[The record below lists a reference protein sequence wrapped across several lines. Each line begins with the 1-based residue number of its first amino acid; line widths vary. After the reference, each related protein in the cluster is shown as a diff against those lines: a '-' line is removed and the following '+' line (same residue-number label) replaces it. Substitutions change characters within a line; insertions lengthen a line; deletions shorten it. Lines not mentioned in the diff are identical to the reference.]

1 MFKEIKVVATFN
13 ERTGYGIHGSRFFP
27 KLLDRLGKFKD
38 GEGVATVSLLDVVS
52 ASHVTA
58 VHPSPSILYNVW
70 ESTEYPM
77 AFMEKLKNYDQLWV
91 PSEWQRSCSI
101 AQGIPEE
108 FVKVVPEG
116 VDPDVYKPVDVE
128 IGEIFTFV
136 HVGQWQPRKSTLEV
150 IQSFLKAFPDNDS
163 VRLELSVD
171 TLFPSD
177 QYKST
182 EERLEA
188 CGIKDKRIIVVHFE
202 EREDYIRRLQRARCF
217 VSCSRS
223 EGWGL
228 PIIEAMACFPSTTM
242 VVANDIR
249 RTMVKAYSGELVV
262 IKLDDTII
270 EATPEHPFWTNKGW
284 KLAKELDNT
293 CQLLYCPNYGG
304 QKNEAIYAGRIGDIE
319 SAISINYDNG
329 IIEDN
334 GKKLFFGAMEE
345 ASDGTNKK
353 IREHSEVS
361 SFGYKSNGFE
371 LSGRDY
377 RWRGNCYVKENAGE
391 METFDPDSKHFR
403 NSSVVVGEDN
413 IREVNIP
420 VAPDKQENESGT
432 ILSIHNNGNIAPTSL
447 PEFGAVADN
456 KEATYSDHNRVLR
469 DTVETGLSHQEY
481 GIVNESYI
489 EDKGSE
495 YKAIREISFKS
506 VENLPVYNFETQS
519 GLYTAEGFLV
529 HNCGVPTIVAD
540 FGGSTEYAFDAVK
553 VRVPKLIKPFGIYG
567 NWDVPGFWGEPDFDH
582 LVEQM
587 RAVYNDYSGYK
598 KRALA
603 SSERIRRDFSWDKAA
618 DKAMVILENL
628 SKRYKPQEYKIEN
641 KKEGVFVVDCWPSSK
656 EKMQT
661 LVETVEQI
669 HSYGFPVII
678 TSHYALPDEVIKKA
692 EYYIYDR
699 EDIMSGDDKPYYWR
713 IRPDGTRETKRA
725 NVEYQGVAAI
735 NNFRNAID
743 FCRGRFEWVYQM
755 GADIEVDM
763 ETWLSLVS
771 SSKKDLICIPY
782 EGIKNGVGGGIM
794 AGKTELYDKLIP
806 RLKSWKQYADMYP
819 NEKFVAERWLY
830 RYFKDT
836 MPDFDNIVDWV
847 QIETTNRWDNV
858 DRTVWADDDFICHFV
873 EGPFLQIV
881 GTSDKEYD
889 VEWSTPTNPLVYT
902 LKQKSGMWSRPNIK
916 YYQPWTVKAK
926 LNGEVKFNHTFDA
939 RGKRVLVCM
948 GSKALGDTLAW
959 IPYIEEFRKK
969 WDCHMIC
976 SSWWIDILDYPEIE
990 FVKPGSPVQNIYASF
1005 NVGCFDNQLEL
1016 NVENWRTTILQKVSA
1031 DILGIDYE
1039 PIKTK
1044 LKFTPHREG
1053 NGKPKKPYVCFSEY
1067 STMQNKFWNREGA
1080 WQKIIDYLVDLGYDC
1095 ISISPEGTQLKNVIH
1110 HNGQPIEHT
1119 IADIAGC
1126 EFYLGL
1132 NHGPA
1137 WIAYSLGV
1145 PAVMITGVSEP
1156 WNDFPNPYRVS
1167 SDVCRP
1173 GCFNDPSL
1181 PINRGWEWC
1190 PRNKNYECTRAITED
1205 MVIETINRLRKDYGY
1220 ACKIGKTA
1228 EIDGD
1233 SRTPS
1238 GDDLGEKQW
1247 GAINVKRTVA

>member
-116 VDPDVYKPVDVE
+116 VDPDVYKPVDAE

-202 EREDYIRRLQRARCF
+202 EREDYIRRLQRAGCF

-228 PIIEAMACFPSTTM
+228 PIIEAMAC
-242 VVANDIR
+242 
-249 RTMVKAYSGELVV
+249 
-262 IKLDDTII
+262 
-270 EATPEHPFWTNKGW
+270 
-284 KLAKELDNT
+284 
-293 CQLLYCPNYGG
+293 
-304 QKNEAIYAGRIGDIE
+304 
-319 SAISINYDNG
+319 
-329 IIEDN
+329 
-334 GKKLFFGAMEE
+334 
-345 ASDGTNKK
+345 
-353 IREHSEVS
+353 
-361 SFGYKSNGFE
+361 
-371 LSGRDY
+371 
-377 RWRGNCYVKENAGE
+377 
-391 METFDPDSKHFR
+391 
-403 NSSVVVGEDN
+403 
-413 IREVNIP
+413 
-420 VAPDKQENESGT
+420 
-432 ILSIHNNGNIAPTSL
+432 
-447 PEFGAVADN
+447 
-456 KEATYSDHNRVLR
+456 
-469 DTVETGLSHQEY
+469 
-481 GIVNESYI
+481 
-489 EDKGSE
+489 
-495 YKAIREISFKS
+495 
-506 VENLPVYNFETQS
+506 
-519 GLYTAEGFLV
+519 
-529 HNCGVPTIVAD
+529 GVPTIVAD
-540 FGGSTEYAFDAVK
+540 FGGSTEYATDAIK
-553 VRVPKLIKPFGIYG
+553 VRVPKLIKPYGIYG

-587 RAVYNDYSGYK
+587 RAVYSDYSGYK

-618 DKAMVILENL
+618 DKAMVILESL
-628 SKRYKPQEYKIEN
+628 SQRYKPQEYKIEN

-830 RYFKDT
+830 RHFKDT

-881 GTSDKEYD
+881 GGSVNEYD
-889 VEWSTPTNPLVYT
+889 VEWSTPTNPLLYT
-902 LKQKSGMWSRPNIK
+902 LKQKAGMWSRPNIK

-926 LNGEVKFNHTFDA
+926 LNGEVKFEHSFDP

-959 IPYIEEFRKK
+959 MPYVEEFRKK
-969 WDCHMIC
+969 WDCHLIC

-990 FVKPGSPVQNIYASF
+990 YVKPGSGVENIYASF

-1031 DILGIDYE
+1031 DILGIDYT
-1039 PIKTK
+1039 PIKAK

-1095 ISISPEGTQLKNVIH
+1095 VSISPEGTLLKNVIQ

-1119 IADIAGC
+1119 ISDIAGC

-1190 PRNKNYECTRAITED
+1190 PRNKNYECTRAITEG
-1205 MVIETINRLRKDYGY
+1205 MVIEAINRLRKDYGY
-1220 ACKIGKTA
+1220 ACEIQKTA

-1233 SRTPS
+1233 GRTPS
-1238 GDDLGEKQW
+1238 GNDLGEEQW
-1247 GAINVKRTVA
+1247 GAINVKRPVA

>member
-202 EREDYIRRLQRARCF
+202 EREDYIRRLQRAGCF

-228 PIIEAMACFPSTTM
+228 PIIEAMAC
-242 VVANDIR
+242 
-249 RTMVKAYSGELVV
+249 
-262 IKLDDTII
+262 
-270 EATPEHPFWTNKGW
+270 
-284 KLAKELDNT
+284 
-293 CQLLYCPNYGG
+293 
-304 QKNEAIYAGRIGDIE
+304 
-319 SAISINYDNG
+319 
-329 IIEDN
+329 
-334 GKKLFFGAMEE
+334 
-345 ASDGTNKK
+345 
-353 IREHSEVS
+353 
-361 SFGYKSNGFE
+361 
-371 LSGRDY
+371 
-377 RWRGNCYVKENAGE
+377 
-391 METFDPDSKHFR
+391 
-403 NSSVVVGEDN
+403 
-413 IREVNIP
+413 
-420 VAPDKQENESGT
+420 
-432 ILSIHNNGNIAPTSL
+432 
-447 PEFGAVADN
+447 
-456 KEATYSDHNRVLR
+456 
-469 DTVETGLSHQEY
+469 
-481 GIVNESYI
+481 
-489 EDKGSE
+489 
-495 YKAIREISFKS
+495 
-506 VENLPVYNFETQS
+506 
-519 GLYTAEGFLV
+519 
-529 HNCGVPTIVAD
+529 GVPTIVAD
-540 FGGSTEYAFDAVK
+540 FGGSTEYATDAIK
-553 VRVPKLIKPFGIYG
+553 VRVPKLIKPYGIYG

-587 RAVYNDYSGYK
+587 RAVYSDYSGYK

-618 DKAMVILENL
+618 DKAMVILESL
-628 SKRYKPQEYKIEN
+628 SQRYKPQEYKIEN

-830 RYFKDT
+830 RHFKDT

-881 GTSDKEYD
+881 GGSVNEYD
-889 VEWSTPTNPLVYT
+889 VEWSTPTNPLLYT
-902 LKQKSGMWSRPNIK
+902 LKQKAGMWSRPNIK

-926 LNGEVKFNHTFDA
+926 LNGEVKFEHSFDP

-959 IPYIEEFRKK
+959 MPYVEEFRKK
-969 WDCHMIC
+969 WDCHLIC

-990 FVKPGSPVQNIYASF
+990 YVKPGSGVENIYASF

-1031 DILGIDYE
+1031 DILGIDYT
-1039 PIKTK
+1039 PIKAK

-1095 ISISPEGTQLKNVIH
+1095 VSISPEGTLLKNVIQ

-1119 IADIAGC
+1119 ISDIAGC

-1190 PRNKNYECTRAITED
+1190 PRNKNYECTRAITEG
-1205 MVIETINRLRKDYGY
+1205 MVIEAINRLRKDYGY
-1220 ACKIGKTA
+1220 ACEIQKTA

-1233 SRTPS
+1233 GRTPS
-1238 GDDLGEKQW
+1238 GNDLGEEQW
-1247 GAINVKRTVA
+1247 GAINVKRPVA

>member
-27 KLLDRLGKFKD
+27 KLLDRVGKFKD

-202 EREDYIRRLQRARCF
+202 EREDYIRRLQRAGCF

-228 PIIEAMACFPSTTM
+228 PIIEAMAC
-242 VVANDIR
+242 
-249 RTMVKAYSGELVV
+249 
-262 IKLDDTII
+262 
-270 EATPEHPFWTNKGW
+270 
-284 KLAKELDNT
+284 
-293 CQLLYCPNYGG
+293 
-304 QKNEAIYAGRIGDIE
+304 
-319 SAISINYDNG
+319 
-329 IIEDN
+329 
-334 GKKLFFGAMEE
+334 
-345 ASDGTNKK
+345 
-353 IREHSEVS
+353 
-361 SFGYKSNGFE
+361 
-371 LSGRDY
+371 
-377 RWRGNCYVKENAGE
+377 
-391 METFDPDSKHFR
+391 
-403 NSSVVVGEDN
+403 
-413 IREVNIP
+413 
-420 VAPDKQENESGT
+420 
-432 ILSIHNNGNIAPTSL
+432 
-447 PEFGAVADN
+447 
-456 KEATYSDHNRVLR
+456 
-469 DTVETGLSHQEY
+469 
-481 GIVNESYI
+481 
-489 EDKGSE
+489 
-495 YKAIREISFKS
+495 
-506 VENLPVYNFETQS
+506 
-519 GLYTAEGFLV
+519 
-529 HNCGVPTIVAD
+529 GVPTIVAD
-540 FGGSTEYAFDAVK
+540 FGGSTEYAFDAIK
-553 VRVPKLIKPFGIYG
+553 VRVPKLIKPYGIYG
-567 NWDVPGFWGEPDFDH
+567 NWDVPGYWGEPDFDH

-587 RAVYNDYSGYK
+587 RAVYSDYYGYK
-598 KRALA
+598 KRALE

-618 DKAMVILENL
+618 DKAMVILESL
-628 SKRYKPQEYKIEN
+628 SQRYKPQEYKIEN

-771 SSKKDLICIPY
+771 SSDKDLVCIPY
-782 EGIKNGVGGGIM
+782 EGVKNGVGGGIM

-806 RLKSWKQYADMYP
+806 RLKSWKQYADLYP

-830 RYFKDT
+830 RYFTDT

-847 QIETTNRWDNV
+847 NIETTNRWDNV
-858 DRTVWADDDFICHFV
+858 DRTVWKDDDFICHFV

-881 GTSDKEYD
+881 GGSVNEYD
-889 VEWSTPTNPLVYT
+889 VEWSTPTNPLLYT
-902 LKQKSGMWSRPNIK
+902 LKQKAGMWSRPNIK

-926 LNGEVKFNHTFDA
+926 LNGEVKFEHSFDP

-959 IPYIEEFRKK
+959 MPYVEEFRKK
-969 WDCHMIC
+969 WDCHLIC

-990 FVKPGSPVQNIYASF
+990 YVKPGSGVENIYASF

-1031 DILGIDYE
+1031 DILGIDYT
-1039 PIKTK
+1039 PIKAK

-1067 STMQNKFWNREGA
+1067 STMQNKFWNRDGA
-1080 WQKIIDYLVDLGYDC
+1080 WQNIIDYLVDLGYDC
-1095 ISISPEGTQLKNVIH
+1095 ISISPEGTLLKNVVQ

-1190 PRNKNYECTRAITED
+1190 PRNKNYECTRAITEG
-1205 MVIETINRLRKDYGY
+1205 MVIEAINRLRKDYGY
-1220 ACKIGKTA
+1220 ACEIQKTA

-1233 SRTPS
+1233 GRTPS
-1238 GDDLGEKQW
+1238 GNDLGEEQW
-1247 GAINVKRTVA
+1247 GAVNVKRPVA

>member
-202 EREDYIRRLQRARCF
+202 EREDYIRRLQRAGCF

-228 PIIEAMACFPSTTM
+228 PIIEAMAC
-242 VVANDIR
+242 
-249 RTMVKAYSGELVV
+249 
-262 IKLDDTII
+262 
-270 EATPEHPFWTNKGW
+270 
-284 KLAKELDNT
+284 
-293 CQLLYCPNYGG
+293 
-304 QKNEAIYAGRIGDIE
+304 
-319 SAISINYDNG
+319 
-329 IIEDN
+329 
-334 GKKLFFGAMEE
+334 
-345 ASDGTNKK
+345 
-353 IREHSEVS
+353 
-361 SFGYKSNGFE
+361 
-371 LSGRDY
+371 
-377 RWRGNCYVKENAGE
+377 
-391 METFDPDSKHFR
+391 
-403 NSSVVVGEDN
+403 
-413 IREVNIP
+413 
-420 VAPDKQENESGT
+420 
-432 ILSIHNNGNIAPTSL
+432 
-447 PEFGAVADN
+447 
-456 KEATYSDHNRVLR
+456 
-469 DTVETGLSHQEY
+469 
-481 GIVNESYI
+481 
-489 EDKGSE
+489 
-495 YKAIREISFKS
+495 
-506 VENLPVYNFETQS
+506 
-519 GLYTAEGFLV
+519 
-529 HNCGVPTIVAD
+529 GVPTIVAD
-540 FGGSTEYAFDAVK
+540 FGGSTEYAFDAIK
-553 VRVPKLIKPFGIYG
+553 VRVPKLIKPYGIYG
-567 NWDVPGFWGEPDFDH
+567 NWDVPGYWGEPDFDH

-587 RAVYNDYSGYK
+587 RAVYSDYYGYK
-598 KRALA
+598 KRALE

-618 DKAMVILENL
+618 DKAMVILESL
-628 SKRYKPQEYKIEN
+628 SQRYKPQEYKIEN

-771 SSKKDLICIPY
+771 SSDKDLVCIPY
-782 EGIKNGVGGGIM
+782 EGVKNGVGGGIM

-806 RLKSWKQYADMYP
+806 RLKSWKQYADLYP

-830 RYFKDT
+830 RYFTDT

-847 QIETTNRWDNV
+847 NIETTNRWDNV
-858 DRTVWADDDFICHFV
+858 DRTVWKDDDFICHFV

-881 GTSDKEYD
+881 GGSVNEYD
-889 VEWSTPTNPLVYT
+889 VEWSTPTNPLLYT
-902 LKQKSGMWSRPNIK
+902 LKQKAGMWSRPNIK

-926 LNGEVKFNHTFDA
+926 LNGEVKFEHSFDP

-959 IPYIEEFRKK
+959 MPYVEEFRKK
-969 WDCHMIC
+969 WDCHLIC

-990 FVKPGSPVQNIYASF
+990 YVKPGSGVENIYASF

-1031 DILGIDYE
+1031 DILGIDYT
-1039 PIKTK
+1039 PIKAK

-1067 STMQNKFWNREGA
+1067 STMQNKFWNRDGA
-1080 WQKIIDYLVDLGYDC
+1080 WQNIIDYLVDLGYDC
-1095 ISISPEGTQLKNVIH
+1095 ISISPEGTLLKNVVQ

-1190 PRNKNYECTRAITED
+1190 PRNKNYECTRAITEG
-1205 MVIETINRLRKDYGY
+1205 MVIEAINRLRKDYGY
-1220 ACKIGKTA
+1220 ACEIQKTA

-1233 SRTPS
+1233 GRTPS
-1238 GDDLGEKQW
+1238 GNDLGEEQW
-1247 GAINVKRTVA
+1247 GAVNVKRPVA